1 MISDRF
7 AYPSRFKIYGQVS
20 RTGTSIPC
28 DDMEHWMYI
37 FPSEGA
43 AELSQKTLLETANL
57 FVDFVQFQILP
68 DEL

>member
-1 MISDRF
+1 
-7 AYPSRFKIYGQVS
+7 
-20 RTGTSIPC
+20 
-28 DDMEHWMYI
+28 MEHWMYI